1 MRLDYKK
8 ELEAAAKSMILVRD
22 PRTLIKLIIRMIVQK
37 VKINHADILLHDPD
51 TNSFILTVSR
61 GHVSPRIPSDTF
73 RLDQDNSLI
82 RFFSERK
89 ATAYLWD
96 GALSAQ
102 DLEKYLKRR
111 VSAEVK
117 QLLREVLDQM
127 KMFDAVVCVPSY
139 FQDDLLGVLLL
150 GNKKNGKG
158 FSREDIGFFLA
169 LTSDVAMAIRNA
181 HLFAELEQELEEKRR
196 LFTCTTIA
204 LTAAID
210 AKDAYTHGHTTRV
223 TNLSLDIAKR
233 LNHKEKGVLDKKTFE
248 HLHIASLLHDIGKI
262 GIPETILNKCG
273 PLDDHERKVIQEHPT
288 VGATILQPIK
298 ELEYPALGVKYHH
311 ERYDGSGYPDG
322 LKGEEIPLIA
332 AIISVADTFD
342 AMATDRPYRKSLSK
356 ENSMSEIVNLRGT
369 KYNPRVVD
377 VLVELYNEGKV

>member
-22 PRTLIKLIIRMIVQK
+22 PRILMKLIIRMIVQK
-37 VKINHADILLHDPD
+37 VKVSHADILLYDPE
-51 TNSFILTVSR
+51 TEAFILTVSR
-61 GHVSPRIPSDTF
+61 GHVSPQIPPHSTK
-73 RLDQDNSLI
+73 LDQNNPLI
-82 RFFSERK
+82 QFFSQRK
-89 ATAYLWD
+89 STAYLWD
-96 GALSAQ
+96 GALSAY
-102 DLEKYLKRR
+102 DLEKYLRRR

-117 QLLREVLDQM
+117 KLLQEVLDQM
-127 KMFDAVVCVPSY
+127 KLFDAVVCVPSY
-139 FQDDLLGVLLL
+139 FHDELLGVLLL

-158 FSREDIGFFLA
+158 FTREDIGFFLA

-181 HLFAELEQELEEKRR
+181 HLFAELEQELEEKKR

-204 LTAAID
+204 LAAAID
-210 AKDAYTHGHTTRV
+210 AKDPYTHGHTTRV

-233 LNHKEKGVLDKKTFE
+233 LSYKERGLIEKKDFE

-262 GIPETILNKCG
+262 GIPESILNKCG
-273 PLDDHERKVIQEHPT
+273 PLDDQERKVVQEHP
-288 VGATILQPIK
+288 VLGATILQPIK
-298 ELEYPALGVKYHH
+298 ELHYSALGVKYHH

-322 LKGEEIPLIA
+322 LKGEDIPLIA

-356 ENSMSEIVNLRGT
+356 ENSLSEIVNLRGT

-377 VLVELYNEGKV
+377 VLVELYHEGKV